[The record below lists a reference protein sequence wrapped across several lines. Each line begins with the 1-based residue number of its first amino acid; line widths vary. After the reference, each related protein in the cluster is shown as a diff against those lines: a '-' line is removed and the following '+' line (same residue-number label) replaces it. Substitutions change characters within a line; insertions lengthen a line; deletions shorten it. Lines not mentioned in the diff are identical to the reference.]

1 MVHFPYQTFSL
12 PEGTW
17 WLIPLSKWV
26 ITSVIS
32 GLTLFIPFITG
43 VISHLLTGMNHQVQP
58 AKKSTRRILQG
69 VQYQPGAEALGA
81 KLLGGATGRRR
92 DGVVNFL
99 WEDMI
104 I

>member
-1 MVHFPYQTFSL
+1 MVHFPYQTF
-12 PEGTW
+12 
-17 WLIPLSKWV
+17 SKWV

-43 VISHLLTGMNHQVQP
+43 VITHLLSGMNHQVQP

-81 KLLGGATGRRR
+81 KLLEPLIGERR
-92 DGVVNFL
+92 DGLVNFL